1 MVADKIERLYWR
13 TVLIITSIFT
23 IAWFIVTYVVHAF
36 APQLHKI
43 VVNGAPLNWWLI
55 QGSISIGIILAFLYA
70 LVMNNY
76 VDKKFY
82 KNRESGR

>member
-13 TVLIITSIFT
+13 TVLTITSIFT

-36 APQLHKI
+36 ALQLHKI

-70 LVMNNY
+70 LVMNKY